1 MNKLIAL
8 TFLLSTFLIGCNEQ
22 PKNQKSSLTPQNIEQ
37 ELLGQ
42 LIDAQD
48 GDIIELPE
56 GFFEFT
62 RPLTLDGIN
71 NITIKG
77 AGMHKTILSFKNQV
91 VGAEGLFMKG
101 DGLTL
106 EGFTVQD
113 TKGDAIKVSDSK
125 NIIFRDVNTTWT
137 DGAKEE
143 NGGYG
148 LYPVSCENVL
158 MEKCEASY
166 SSDAGI
172 YVGQSINVIVRDCY
186 AHHNVAGIEIENCK
200 NVEAYNNLAENNTA
214 GFLVFDMPNLPQPY
228 GENVRVYNNT
238 VRDNNHKNFSPEG
251 GVVNL
256 LPPGT
261 GMLVVGHRNIEIFDN
276 TITGYKTMGLA
287 IVSYVITR
295 RDFIEDSL
303 YRPYYWGVNIHNNT
317 FERSG
322 ALPDLTKEFGQ
333 MVSTVFNGKT
343 QDILID
349 GIFDPLK
356 TVKNGNYT
364 GSEAVCIKDNKG
376 DDLRFVNLNVT
387 SPDAGVMDLKK
398 SFNRNL
404 SPFDCSIEIKT
415 EAPGAWLAN
424 K

>member
-1 MNKLIAL
+1 MRNIFFLLAITLFIASGCEQKPKKQTFTAENIEKELLEKLI
-8 TFLLSTFLIGCNEQ
+8 N
-22 PKNQKSSLTPQNIEQ
+22 
-37 ELLGQ
+37 
-42 LIDAQD
+42 AQD
-48 GDIIELPE
+48 GEVIELPE
-56 GFFEFT
+56 GFFEFS

-71 NITIKG
+71 NVTIKG
-77 AGMHKTILSFKNQV
+77 AGKDKTILSFKNQV
-91 VGAEGLFMKG
+91 VGAEGFYMKG

-125 NIIFRDVNTTWT
+125 NVTFRDVNTTWT

-172 YVGQSINVIVRDCY
+172 YVGQSRNVIVRDCY
-186 AHHNVAGIEIENCK
+186 AHHNVAGIEIENCR

-228 GENVRVYNNT
+228 GENVRVYNNI

-261 GMLVVGHRNIEIFDN
+261 GMLLVGHRNVEIFNN
-276 TITGYKTMGLA
+276 TISGYKTMGLA
-287 IVSYVITR
+287 VVSYAITR
-295 RDFIEDSL
+295 RDYKEDSL
-303 YRPYYWGVNIHNNT
+303 YRPYYWGISIHNNT
-317 FERSG
+317 FDRSI
-322 ALPDLTKEFGQ
+322 AIPDLTKEFGQ

-349 GIFDPLK
+349 GIFDPQK
-356 TVKNGNYT
+356 EVVNGNYT
-364 GSEAVCIKDNKG
+364 GNEAVCIKDNKG
-376 DDLRFVNLNVT
+376 KDLRFANLKVPSLT
-387 SPDAGVMDLKK
+387 AGVMDLKK
-398 SFNRNL
+398 SHNRDM
-404 SPFDCSIEIKT
+404 SVFDCSIEIKT
-415 EAPGAWLAN
+415 DNPGAWLA